1 MHHSARRR
9 AVAWSRS
16 RRLSLA
22 GLSPLLWLALVIG
35 VSIYGQSQDERA
47 QHGVLVSESFD
58 DLLSCSDVPSTPAE
72 PLAWCSDGSSP
83 QCLPAAPPHASPDLW
98 HGQPA
103 AVGWL
108 SVSVTTRSV
117 LTLPEHPAL
126 PQHAPR
132 TREPSPLERPPRRV

>member
-16 RRLSLA
+16 RRMSLA

-35 VSIYGQSQDERA
+35 VSIYGQAQGERA
-47 QHGVLVSESFD
+47 QESVLASESLD
-58 DLLSCSDVPSTPAE
+58 DMLSCSDAPSTPAE
-72 PLAWCSDGSSP
+72 PLAWCADGSSP
-83 QCLPAAPPHASPDLW
+83 QCLPAAPPHTSPDLW

-103 AVGWL
+103 EVAWL
-108 SVSVTTRSV
+108 SLSVPARSV
-117 LTLPEHPAL
+117 IALPEHPSL

-132 TREPSPLERPPRRV
+132 TREQSPLERPPRA